1 MQLGDCGYGVCGD
14 CNAIDCVVGMVM
26 VTVMQCDQF
35 LIRTQIDTSSTR
47 LNCILQDLF
56 RDAPL
61 DHIWHAQIRAQI
73 RPNGKIR
80 LIRFLGAYLGTPRM
94 VKWGCP

>member
-73 RPNGKIR
+73 RPN
-80 LIRFLGAYLGTPRM
+80 TPNM
-94 VKWGCP
+94 VKWGVPEKILQNAIQTR